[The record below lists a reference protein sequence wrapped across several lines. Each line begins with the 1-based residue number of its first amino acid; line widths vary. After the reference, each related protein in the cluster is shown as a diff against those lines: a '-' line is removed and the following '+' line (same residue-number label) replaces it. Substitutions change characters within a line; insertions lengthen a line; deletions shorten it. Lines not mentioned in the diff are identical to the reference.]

1 MADILGVRLGVRV
14 NIAAILAGAALVV
27 GFGVAW
33 NIQALRWDADV
44 AELRQDQAS
53 KLLESWA
60 DGERKALAA
69 EDQKEAIQN
78 DFNEFKQIEALRNV
92 SIGSGV
98 KRVYVRA
105 ACPSVSGTEI
115 NASGTASGT
124 AELDPAYRQALSDL
138 RGGAA
143 EQLRL
148 LNVCRAE
155 LKSRSAP

>member
-1 MADILGVRLGVRV
+1 V
-14 NIAAILAGAALVV
+14 NITAILAGAAFVI
-27 GFGVAW
+27 GFGAAW
-33 NIQALRWDADV
+33 NVQAWRWDAYV
-44 AELRQDQAS
+44 AELRQEQTS

-78 DFNEFKQIEALRNV
+78 EFNEFKQIEALRNA
-92 SIGSGV
+92 SISAGV

-105 ACPSVSGTEI
+105 TCPAVSGAEA
-115 NASGTASGT
+115 NASGTSGGT
-124 AELDPAYRQALSDL
+124 VELDPAYRQTLSDL
-138 RGGAA
+138 RSGAA

>member
-1 MADILGVRLGVRV
+1 V
-14 NIAAILAGAALVV
+14 NITAILAGAAFVV
-27 GFGVAW
+27 GSGLAW
-33 NIQALRWDADV
+33 SVQAWRWDVDV
-44 AELRQDQAS
+44 AELRQEQTS

-78 DFNEFKQIEALRNV
+78 DFNQFKQIEALRNA
-92 SIGSGV
+92 SIGSGAT
-98 KRVYVRA
+98 RVRVRA
-105 ACPSVSGTEI
+105 TCPAMSSAEA
-115 NASGTASGT
+115 NASGTSSG
-124 AELDPAYRQALSDL
+124 APELDPAYRQTLSDL
-138 RGGAA
+138 RSGAA